1 MAKGSTSGGGQVVGL
16 DLSDKRSTFVVL
28 GRRGQVVEEGKVITS
43 RAGLKKQF
51 GGPVCRIAIE
61 AGCHSPW
68 VSRLL
73 ADIGHEVIVA
83 NPRQVALIAKN
94 QRKTDRLDA
103 LRLARLARIDP
114 QLLNPIA
121 HRSQQA
127 QEDLELLRAREQLV
141 QARTALI
148 NHVRAAVKSVGER
161 LPACSAPTF
170 HQKVGAL
177 LPPGLRAALDPMLAV
192 ISQLRQKIREMDKQV
207 LSLIAERYPAARALM
222 DQLNGVGPFTALAS
236 S

>member
-127 QEDLELLRAREQLV
+127 QEDLELLRAREQL
-141 QARTALI
+141 
-148 NHVRAAVKSVGER
+148 
-161 LPACSAPTF
+161 
-170 HQKVGAL
+170 GAL